1 IDVEGTTRTQKVCGP
16 SVPAAFKVIVLQ
28 VSTIS
33 MEASMEVDLKATEWD
48 RETLMHARWLTGCQ
62 ELKEGKVR
70 KSIIRQIWLPDEW
83 LAEEEP
89 EPPARQSKE
98 LRSSRA
104 PPPPA

>member
-1 IDVEGTTRTQKVCGP
+1 
-16 SVPAAFKVIVLQ
+16 
-28 VSTIS
+28 
-33 MEASMEVDLKATEWD
+33 M
-48 RETLMHARWLTGCQ
+48 
-62 ELKEGKVR
+62 GKVR

-104 PPPPA
+104 PPPPAGGPKFRRAARPKRGSSCVFTEGDSRGEPLEEGK